1 MLSFFSSCFSLHDN
15 LLPYRPF
22 PHSVTFL
29 ASAPSLVFMLLFRPL
44 PRLVAVT
51 TTLPLLPTAATAL
64 RIASTCAA
72 PAAAPPPSPSS
83 SVVPAPVAVPFLP
96 ARPFSQTAACAMSA
110 PAPAPAEPPVS
121 EVASTCPAPPTVDT
135 TTTAPATEAAGEAK
149 KEEEKEEPAL
159 PPLTPAEY
167 RVYNRMA
174 DGMEYYHAHFRQTWN
189 TLWSA
194 ATSGGPAPKR
204 PAARALV
211 AEGLQFV
218 RHLTV
223 HHDIEET
230 HIFPVLARK
239 MPEFAPGKGRGAS
252 ELLRQHREIHK
263 GMDGLEA
270 YLTRC
275 RLGDAELDLAELRA
289 VMESW
294 GPVLWTHLDQEVKTL
309 AAENMRKYWT
319 QEEMRR
325 LPM

>member
-1 MLSFFSSCFSLHDN
+1 
-15 LLPYRPF
+15 
-22 PHSVTFL
+22 
-29 ASAPSLVFMLLFRPL
+29 MLLSRPL
-44 PRLVAVT
+44 PRFAAAT
-51 TTLPLLPTAATAL
+51 TTLPLLHTAAAAL
-64 RIASTCAA
+64 RVASTCAA
-72 PAAAPPPSPSS
+72 VVPPSPSPAT
-83 SVVPAPVAVPFLP
+83 VVSAPVAVPFLP
-96 ARPFSQTAACAMSA
+96 ARPFSQAAACAMSA
-110 PAPAPAEPPVS
+110 STAAAPAEPPVS
-121 EVASTCPAPPTVDT
+121 EAASTCPAPPTVDT
-135 TTTAPATEAAGEAK
+135 TPAGEAG
-149 KEEEKEEPAL
+149 EAPR

-194 ATSGGPAPKR
+194 ASSGGPAPKR
-204 PAARALV
+204 PVARALV

-230 HIFPVLARK
+230 HIFPVLAKK
-239 MPEFAPGKGRGAS
+239 MPEFAPGKAKGAA

-263 GMDGLEA
+263 GMDALEA

-275 RLGDAELDLAELRA
+275 RLGEIELDLAELKA
-289 VMESW
+289 VMEPW
-294 GPVLWTHLDQEVKTL
+294 GAVLWTHLDQEVKTL